1 LRAYKWALEDR
12 NHTPKYIQL
21 MIEDEKV
28 HRLSIGMDVTIAI
41 DLAEHRIGW
50 NRIIGNSLKQQFA
63 LLNRGVAAS
72 MITEHLN
79 GILPKLVAAH
89 KAGCSRKEFNTIMT
103 LPLTPMQMEHGV
115 DSTST
120 QEKLSFML
128 KHDVASKN
136 FFLNKAQSDKQE
148 SLGVIERL
156 TSSLTAAISSMETAT
171 EGGEDYARAQQRIV
185 SYIRQIT
192 SEDEWS
198 RELDMIIAN
207 NTEVQESSVKQLKC
221 EQNNICLDHIHNE
234 ARATLERKSVSA
246 LHTVPL
252 KFANLYWF
260 RRWLSRYS
268 RRLLRNERSTSI
280 NIRKDG
286 GGYSGSIVTTVED
299 LIKDVVEKTSYRFRQ
314 KRIPEPNHIAGLHP
328 VLRRIDTYYQGDDV
342 CHACNRS
349 SPLSAR

>member
-1 LRAYKWALEDR
+1 
-12 NHTPKYIQL
+12 
-21 MIEDEKV
+21 
-28 HRLSIGMDVTIAI
+28 
-41 DLAEHRIGW
+41 
-50 NRIIGNSLKQQFA
+50 
-63 LLNRGVAAS
+63 
-72 MITEHLN
+72 
-79 GILPKLVAAH
+79 
-89 KAGCSRKEFNTIMT
+89 
-103 LPLTPMQMEHGV
+103 LPLTSMQIEQGV

-128 KHDVASKN
+128 KHDVASKI
-136 FFLNKAQSDKQE
+136 FLTKAKSDKQE
-148 SLGVIERL
+148 SLGVLERL

-192 SEDEWS
+192 SEYEWS
-198 RELDMIIAN
+198 RELDMIIVN

-221 EQNNICLDHIHNE
+221 EQDNICLDHIHNE

-260 RRWLSRYS
+260 RRWLLRYS
-268 RRLLRNERSTSI
+268 IRLLRNEKSTSI
-280 NIRKDG
+280 DSLKDG
-286 GGYSGSIVTTVED
+286 CGFNGPLATTVKD
-299 LIKDVVEKTSYRFRQ
+299 LINCVIDYTPYCSNKRH

-349 SPLSAR
+349 SPLSER